1 MPLQDA
7 QTTPQGVNASFHVI
21 RKFDGDPIGD
31 TVELTVYSY
40 RDQSAFQNGKDHLW
54 VRRYTVSGAHFDT
67 YMQRSELQKEGKDPI
82 TQGEN
87 YLVNEIPEWTD
98 ATIV

>member
-1 MPLQDA
+1 MALQA
-7 QTTPQGVNASFHVI
+7 TQTTPQGVDAHFHII

-40 RDQSAFQNGKDHLW
+40 RDQTAFEVGKSHLW
-54 VRRYTVSGAHFDT
+54 VRRYTVSGNNFDT
-67 YMQRSELQKEGKDPI
+67 YMQRSKLQEKGSDPI
-82 TQGEN
+82 TNGED
-87 YLVNEIPEWTD
+87 YLVNEISEWTN

>member
-1 MPLQDA
+1 MPLQDTHA
-7 QTTPQGVNASFHVI
+7 TPQGVDASFHVI

-40 RDQSAFQNGKDHLW
+40 RDQTAFENGKGHLW
-54 VRRYTVSGAHFDT
+54 VRRYTVSGSNFDT
-67 YMQRSELQKEGKDPI
+67 YMQRSKLQKKGSDPI
-82 TQGEN
+82 TNGED
-87 YLVNEIPEWTD
+87 YLVNEISEWTD